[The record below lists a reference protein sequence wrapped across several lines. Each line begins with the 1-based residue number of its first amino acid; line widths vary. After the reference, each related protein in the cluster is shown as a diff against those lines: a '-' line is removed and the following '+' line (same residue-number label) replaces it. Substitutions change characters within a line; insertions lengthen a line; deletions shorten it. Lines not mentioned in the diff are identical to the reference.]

1 MSKMVLVGLGVKGL
15 MLKVMKYKSN
25 LSNNTSGKYHNP
37 VFIFV
42 FTSSPA
48 LNS

>member
-1 MSKMVLVGLGVKGL
+1 MVLVGVGAKGL
-15 MLKVMKYKSN
+15 MLEVMKYKSN
-25 LSNNTSGKYHNP
+25 LSNNTKYHNP